1 MRAKPAKTQAELTA
15 LLPERLYPGQG
26 GQGPTHDPGHPDFDT
41 HERPDKL
48 LADPMSRADGL
59 ADGENRD
66 LAQAIRDAFQNSD
79 KPVDNDVPR
88 FVLTWRM
95 YPNKDSKVA
104 GTPGNC
110 GCGCS
115 CS

>member
-1 MRAKPAKTQAELTA
+1 MRAKPPKTHADLQN
-15 LLPERLYPGQG
+15 LLPIRPPING
-26 GQGPTHDPGHPDFDT
+26 GQQPTADQGHPDLDT

-48 LADPMSRADGL
+48 FADPLSRADGL
-59 ADGENRD
+59 ADQENRD
-66 LAQAIRDAFQNSD
+66 LADAIRTVFKASR
-79 KPVDNDVPR
+79 KPVDGGIPR

-95 YPNKDSKVA
+95 YPNTDSEVA

-115 CS
+115 CT

>member
-1 MRAKPAKTQAELTA
+1 MRARPPKTDDDLTS
-15 LLPERLYPGQG
+15 LLPDRLYPNGQP
-26 GQGPTHDPGHPDFDT
+26 PTHDPGHPDLDT
-41 HERPDKL
+41 HSHPDDLFADPLSRPDGG
-48 LADPMSRADGL
+48 ADD
-59 ADGENRD
+59 ENRA
-66 LAQAIRDAFQNSD
+66 LATAIRAVFKASK
-79 KPVDNDVPR
+79 KPVDNGVPR

-95 YPNKDSKVA
+95 YPNKDSPVA